1 MIRTDRTVTMKIV
14 ILTLTLALAHSAA
27 SLQELSAAEAVYEEF
42 SSMVSWDD
50 LFFDKIDKHTSYS
63 IVEEGENSILKIE
76 SVSSASGIIFT
87 ETFPVNDFPVIE
99 WRWRAEN
106 IISKGNATKKSGD
119 DYPVRIYVLFPYDP
133 AEVSFFERIAFEAAK
148 ALYGEYP
155 PMASLNYIWANR
167 EHEQWAIPNP
177 FTARAMMI
185 PVEEGAGNLGKWREY
200 RVNLIDDYL
209 RAFGKEPPATASLAI
224 MGDTDNTGSSATA
237 YIDYI
242 RVIATTGGAADDR

>member
-1 MIRTDRTVTMKIV
+1 MVRADRTEKIG
-14 ILTLTLALAHSAA
+14 ILIFAITLFLCAVQLT
-27 SLQELSAAEAVYEEF
+27 ELAAEEAVFEDF
-42 SSMVSWDD
+42 SNLQNWEG
-50 LFFDKIDKHTSYS
+50 LFFDNIERHTTYS
-63 IVEEGENSILKIE
+63 IAEEGGNSILRIE
-76 SVSSASGIIFT
+76 SISGASGILFT
-87 ETFPVNDFPVIE
+87 DTFSVHDFPVIE

-106 IISKGNATKKSGD
+106 IIPGGDAGKKSGD

-133 AEVSFFERIAFEAAK
+133 AEVGFFERIAFEAAK
-148 ALYGEYP
+148 AIYGEYP

-185 PVEEGAGNLGKWREY
+185 PVEEGAAHLGSWREY
-200 RVNLIDDYL
+200 RVNLIDDYR
-209 RAFGKEPPATASLAI
+209 RAFGKEPPATASLAV

-242 RVIATTGGAADDR
+242 RVAALPGGAADD